1 MKLNNNDDSHNS
13 GLNLLIYNMLLDI
26 ESHPTWVCGLKHQG
40 VPITT
45 VQKLLGHTSVKTT
58 EIYSEVFDET
68 IIKDLTRA
76 NQKYSK
82 RRNVKQNQI
91 KSQKYPEKYLRQ

>member
-1 MKLNNNDDSHNS
+1 MLKWKRVCHTLEAFYFCQS
-13 GLNLLIYNMLLDI
+13 GHFVFAAYTTLL
-26 ESHPTWVCGLKHQG
+26 VHQG

-82 RRNVKQNQI
+82 NRNVKQNQI
-91 KSQKYPEKYLRQ
+91 KSQKSPGKYLRQ